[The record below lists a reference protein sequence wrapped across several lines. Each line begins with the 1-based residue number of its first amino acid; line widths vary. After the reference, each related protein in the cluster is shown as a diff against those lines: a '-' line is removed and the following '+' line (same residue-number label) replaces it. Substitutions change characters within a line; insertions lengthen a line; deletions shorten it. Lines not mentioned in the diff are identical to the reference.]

1 MAETLPDLRA
11 DASRVAAAALAEDG
25 LVDLTTAVTVRTPVP
40 GEGVVEARSRTVV
53 AGLLYAE
60 VAARAAGCTVSWKV
74 DDGDEIEPGPLGAI
88 RGDLGFVL
96 RAERSVLNLLQ
107 RACGIAAATRA
118 FVRAVEG
125 TPCRILHTRKTA
137 PGLRLFDASSV
148 VAGGGVVHRLE
159 LSRTVMV
166 KDNHWAALAR
176 EGRSL
181 ADALSAARAQG
192 ALACQ
197 VEVESEA
204 QLTEACRAG
213 ADRLLVDNQT
223 PDTVA
228 AWGALARKLAP
239 GVRIE
244 ATGGITLATVRAYA
258 DAGADFVSIGALT
271 HSVVAADIA
280 LELA

>member
-74 DDGDEIEPGPLGAI
+74 DDGDEIEPGPFGAI